1 MKENYYSEINHLA
14 KKLEINKRTRY
25 LQDNSEALNT
35 YWNIGRL
42 IVEAQGG
49 ENRSK
54 YGNEL
59 LKKWSVRLTKL
70 YGKGYDY
77 SNLVR
82 FRLFYLEIPNIG
94 ALRQHLN
101 WTHIRVILPIKEVN
115 KRNYY
120 INLCIERN
128 LSSRELINEIKNNAY
143 ERLLNKPKKI
153 EIIKDT
159 KENYSIKQEI
169 RNPIII
175 KLDEKDCILKE
186 KDLQIKI
193 LSQLKK
199 FFSDL
204 GQGFTLVGNE
214 YRINYGNKDYYID
227 LLLFNYK
234 LNSFIVVEL
243 KLRNLRKEDKAQIE
257 FYMNIVDNTLKE
269 SFHNKTIGVIVSKE
283 QDRFIVSFVSEENII
298 PITYSLI

>member
-25 LQDNSEALNT
+25 LQDNSETLNT

-59 LKKWSVRLTKL
+59 LKKWSDSLTKI
-70 YGKGYDY
+70 YGKGYNITNMKY
-77 SNLVR
+77 YR
-82 FRLFYLEIPNIG
+82 QYYILFKNSHTMCD
-94 ALRQHLN
+94 QLN
-101 WTHIRVILPIKEVN
+101 WSQIRTILPLKDEN

-120 INLCIERN
+120 INLCIERS
-128 LSSRELINEIKNNAY
+128 LSVRDLINEIKNNAY